1 MSEINVDAN
10 GVVVGRL
17 ATFVAKQALL
27 GNSVNVLNA
36 EKALMSG
43 SMEYNF
49 GRYHHRIRETGQT
62 RKGPFIPRLADRF
75 VKRLIRGMLPYKR
88 QRGSE
93 AYKRIMCYLGVPA
106 EFKDK
111 KLVVF
116 APSKKEKIYAMKH
129 VTIQALCKKLGGRI

>member
-1 MSEINVDAN
+1 M
-10 GVVVGRL
+10 GRL

-36 EKALMSG
+36 EKSLMSG

-49 GRYHHRIRETGQT
+49 GRYYHRIKETGQT
-62 RKGPFIPRLADRF
+62 RKGPFIPRLSDRF

-88 QRGSE
+88 QRGAE
-93 AYKRIMCYLGVPA
+93 AYKRIMCYLAIPT

-116 APSKKEKIYAMKH
+116 APSKKENIYAMKH
-129 VTIQALCKKLGGRI
+129 VTVQELCKRLGGRI